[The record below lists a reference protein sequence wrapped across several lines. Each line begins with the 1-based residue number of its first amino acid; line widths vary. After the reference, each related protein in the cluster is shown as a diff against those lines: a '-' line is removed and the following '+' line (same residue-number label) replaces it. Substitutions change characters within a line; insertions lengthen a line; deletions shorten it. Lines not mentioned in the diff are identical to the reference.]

1 MENKVKP
8 ATNPTIKIL
17 NDCNI
22 RTIMATGDNI
32 LTAIAVGKE
41 CNILSNDLVN
51 VYFGDISIENG
62 QEKLV
67 WKNAS

>member
-1 MENKVKP
+1 MENKVKN
-8 ATNPTIKIL
+8 ATKPTIKTL
-17 NDCNI
+17 NDCDI

-51 VYFGDISIENG
+51 VYFGDMSDENG
-62 QEKLV
+62 Q
-67 WKNAS
+67 

>member
-51 VYFGDISIENG
+51 VYFGDI
-62 QEKLV
+62 
-67 WKNAS
+67 

>member
-8 ATNPTIKIL
+8 ATKTTIKIL
-17 NDCNI
+17 NDCDI

-41 CNILSNDLVN
+41 CNFLSNDLAN
-51 VYFGDISIENG
+51 VYFGDMSDENG
-62 QEKLV
+62 Q
-67 WKNAS
+67 

>member
-1 MENKVKP
+1 MENKVKSATIP
-8 ATNPTIKIL
+8 AIKTL

-51 VYFGDISIENG
+51 VYFGDI
-62 QEKLV
+62 
-67 WKNAS
+67 